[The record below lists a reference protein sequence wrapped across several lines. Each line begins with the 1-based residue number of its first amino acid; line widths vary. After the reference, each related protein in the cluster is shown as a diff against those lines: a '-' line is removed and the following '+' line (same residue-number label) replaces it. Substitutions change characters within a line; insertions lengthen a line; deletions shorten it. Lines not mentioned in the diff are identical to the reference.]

1 MAGPTDLVAGCCQ
14 DRRMKDNVLIETRC
28 GGGKIARYQR
38 DREGFC
44 HNGDSYED
52 GYD

>member
-1 MAGPTDLVAGCCQ
+1 
-14 DRRMKDNVLIETRC
+14 MKDNVLIEERR

-52 GYD
+52 GHD

>member
-1 MAGPTDLVAGCCQ
+1 MVGPWTSSPVVARTG
-14 DRRMKDNVLIETRC
+14 DDNILIEERC

-52 GYD
+52 RHD